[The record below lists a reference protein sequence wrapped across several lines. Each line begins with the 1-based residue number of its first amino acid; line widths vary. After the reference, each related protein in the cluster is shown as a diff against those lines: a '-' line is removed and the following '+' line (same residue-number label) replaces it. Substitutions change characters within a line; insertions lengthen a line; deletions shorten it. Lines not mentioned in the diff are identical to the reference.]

1 MSDKP
6 QQEPSIEEILASIRR
21 IISDD
26 AEPGKAAEAGAD
38 APPRPADPPADEPD
52 DVLELTQVVDEEFAP
67 PPLPPPAPPRSPPPS
82 EVHLDLAPEPEPEP
96 EPPPPPPRPRVSESP
111 PGPAGAGLLSAASA
125 AAAATSLSRLTS
137 KRTDS
142 LGQMPVGTRT
152 VEELVMELLRPML
165 QEWVDDNLPS
175 IVEELVEREL
185 RRLSNVSGRE

>member
-26 AEPGKAAEAGAD
+26 AEPGKAAEAGSD

-67 PPLPPPAPPRSPPPS
+67 PPPPPPVPPRSPPPS
-82 EVHLDLAPEPEPEP
+82 EVRLDLAPEPEPEP
-96 EPPPPPPRPRVSESP
+96 APPPPRPRVESP
-111 PGPAGAGLLSAASA
+111 SASAGAGLLSAASA